1 MKYIVPLQKTAL
13 LIFFMLLFGFA
24 KSQTDTKPNI
34 IWIMTED
41 MSPEL
46 GCYGYP
52 HVQTPHLDKLS
63 KEGKLY
69 THMFAT
75 SPVCSPTRSAM
86 ITGMYQTT
94 IGAHN
99 HRSHRKD
106 DYKLPDPV
114 QPITEYL
121 RQAGYYTV
129 NGDLDKDGSL
139 KKEGKTDYN
148 FNLDREPFDGFDWNN
163 RKPGQPF
170 YAQVMI
176 YITHR
181 SPAWRGEVQESK
193 PQIDPNK
200 LTLPPYYPNH
210 PMARDDW
217 ATYLESIQMMDTYVG
232 RFLKKLEEAGL
243 SENTIV
249 IFTSDHGRCMVRDKQ
264 FLYDG
269 GIHVPCIIR
278 WPGVISPG
286 STDTDMHSTIDISAT
301 ILKMAGAT
309 VPPHMEGRPFWGND
323 IKKKNKKRD
332 YIVAARDRM
341 DETVDMMRTVRNK
354 QFKYIRNYYPE
365 RPYMQS
371 NRYKARAYPV
381 WNLLKELKK
390 EGQLTPAQL
399 LFTAD
404 TKPKEELYDIV
415 RDPHEINNLAGNKAY
430 IKQLKKMSKIL
441 DRWIVETGDK
451 GQIPEKPGTEE

>member
-121 RQAGYYTV
+121 RQAG
-129 NGDLDKDGSL
+129 
-139 KKEGKTDYN
+139 
-148 FNLDREPFDGFDWNN
+148 
-163 RKPGQPF
+163 
-170 YAQVMI
+170 
-176 YITHR
+176 
-181 SPAWRGEVQESK
+181 
-193 PQIDPNK
+193 
-200 LTLPPYYPNH
+200 
-210 PMARDDW
+210 
-217 ATYLESIQMMDTYVG
+217 
-232 RFLKKLEEAGL
+232 
-243 SENTIV
+243 
-249 IFTSDHGRCMVRDKQ
+249 
-264 FLYDG
+264 
-269 GIHVPCIIR
+269 
-278 WPGVISPG
+278 
-286 STDTDMHSTIDISAT
+286 
-301 ILKMAGAT
+301 
-309 VPPHMEGRPFWGND
+309 
-323 IKKKNKKRD
+323 
-332 YIVAARDRM
+332 
-341 DETVDMMRTVRNK
+341 
-354 QFKYIRNYYPE
+354 
-365 RPYMQS
+365 
-371 NRYKARAYPV
+371 
-381 WNLLKELKK
+381 
-390 EGQLTPAQL
+390 
-399 LFTAD
+399 
-404 TKPKEELYDIV
+404 
-415 RDPHEINNLAGNKAY
+415 
-430 IKQLKKMSKIL
+430 
-441 DRWIVETGDK
+441 
-451 GQIPEKPGTEE
+451 